1 MNAELGLIFGILI
14 FGMALLVGVAIG
26 FQLSEDQ
33 RTAGNLVIAPGDED
47 APNYMFLDLDMNP
60 EMTAIA
66 MAIVTVIVWLL
77 CRAFRPSKD

>member
-60 EMTAIA
+60 KSLTKDEKVVLRVKKITA
-66 MAIVTVIVWLL
+66 
-77 CRAFRPSKD
+77 RK

>member
-60 EMTAIA
+60 DSLTKDEKVVLRVRKITA
-66 MAIVTVIVWLL
+66 
-77 CRAFRPSKD
+77 RK

>member
-1 MNAELGLIFGILI
+1 MNADLGLIFGILI

-60 EMTAIA
+60 ESLTKDEKVVLRVKKITA
-66 MAIVTVIVWLL
+66 
-77 CRAFRPSKD
+77 RK

>member
-33 RTAGNLVIAPGDED
+33 RTAGNLVIEPGDED

-60 EMTAIA
+60 ESLTKVDKVVLRVRKITA
-66 MAIVTVIVWLL
+66 
-77 CRAFRPSKD
+77 RK

>member
-14 FGMALLVGVAIG
+14 FGMALLIGVAIG

-60 EMTAIA
+60 DSLTKDEKVVLRVRKITA
-66 MAIVTVIVWLL
+66 
-77 CRAFRPSKD
+77 RK

>member
-47 APNYMFLDLDMNP
+47 APNCMFLDLDMNP
-60 EMTAIA
+60 ESLTKDEKVVLRVRKITA
-66 MAIVTVIVWLL
+66 
-77 CRAFRPSKD
+77 RK

>member
-26 FQLSEDQ
+26 FQLSESQ
-33 RTAGNLVIAPGDED
+33 RTAGDLVIAPGDED

-60 EMTAIA
+60 ENLTKDEKVVLRVRKITA
-66 MAIVTVIVWLL
+66 
-77 CRAFRPSKD
+77 RK

>member
-14 FGMALLVGVAIG
+14 FGMALLIGVAIG

-33 RTAGNLVIAPGDED
+33 RTAGNLGIAPGDED

-60 EMTAIA
+60 ESLTKDEKVVLRVRKITA
-66 MAIVTVIVWLL
+66 
-77 CRAFRPSKD
+77 RK

>member
-47 APNYMFLDLDMNP
+47 APHYMFLDLDMNP
-60 EMTAIA
+60 ESLTKDEKVVLRVKKITA
-66 MAIVTVIVWLL
+66 
-77 CRAFRPSKD
+77 RK